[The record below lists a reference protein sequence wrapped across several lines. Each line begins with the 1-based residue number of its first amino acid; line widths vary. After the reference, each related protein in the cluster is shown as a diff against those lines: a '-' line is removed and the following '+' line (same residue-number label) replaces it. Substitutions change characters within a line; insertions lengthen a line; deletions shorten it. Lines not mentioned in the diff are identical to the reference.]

1 MKSLTLRASRSAT
14 PFKSIN
20 TSSVSN
26 SDVTNNPES
35 KVPMIRKSS
44 SLIVQEKNNWLVNND
59 REKSVA
65 QKKIAEF
72 LRAESIEESKEYLLL
87 EKMVIEFIANNVSI
101 RSEKNS
107 PLILLSASQSQAEK
121 NSTAKED
128 FKLEERYNKQKISEE
143 NEYLSLEKLKAKFH
157 NFLYG
162 TPLIFGSEIEK
173 NRHELKENFL
183 RFVHQQNYAE
193 EHRDV
198 NPSQRLFNGS
208 NDGFKVTRQ
217 DKSPYVKTPEII
229 IPNDS
234 KEELLGASGLKVYEN
249 IFSCFSKSTLN
260 KEGQVI
266 PVSATNLAVYDEK
279 FPAELANKVFAHE
292 ASLNKAFVK
301 RGFEK
306 DASQEIGGA
315 IKNDIFNELS
325 LKEEKASPFT
335 SASFD
340 TPRKNLFSK
349 WGAAD
354 EFIEIDLS
362 KVQYLSPT
370 YIVSLIL
377 FATDCPEAN
386 QKTSYKWR
394 DSKKELWDDQ
404 SLQATEK
411 LLVAHGIDPN
421 GEWTERE
428 KIAFYALVAD
438 EYLILGVTQPNIA
451 KIVKA
456 QSES

>member
-14 PFKSIN
+14 PVNPISTKSFN
-20 TSSVSN
+20 TAEGN
-26 SDVTNNPES
+26 DNPES
-35 KVPMIRKSS
+35 KVPMIRQSS
-44 SLIVQEKNNWLVNND
+44 SLMVCKEKLPMVRKTSALEVYKPNLPQLLKAELKKDIFLENKKNDILFLTGRVNEISDRKNNNTHTL
-59 REKSVA
+59 KSE
-65 QKKIAEF
+65 I
-72 LRAESIEESKEYLLL
+72 Y
-87 EKMVIEFIANNVSI
+87 
-101 RSEKNS
+101 
-107 PLILLSASQSQAEK
+107 
-121 NSTAKED
+121 
-128 FKLEERYNKQKISEE
+128 KL
-143 NEYLSLEKLKAKFH
+143 
-157 NFLYG
+157 LYG
-162 TPLIFGSEIEK
+162 APPVFGSEIEK

-198 NPSQRLFNGS
+198 NPLQRLFNGS

-217 DKSPYVKTPEII
+217 DKSPYIKTPEII

-249 IFSCFSKSTLN
+249 IFSFFFKKLLN

-266 PVSATNLAVYDEK
+266 PVSATNLAVYGEK
-279 FPAELANKVFAHE
+279 FPTELANKVFAHV
-292 ASLNKAFVK
+292 ASLNKAFTK
-301 RGFEK
+301 RGFDK
-306 DASQEIGGA
+306 NVSLEIGGA

-362 KVQYLSPT
+362 KSQYLSPT

-428 KIAFYALVAD
+428 KIAYYTLIAD
-438 EYLILGVTQPNIA
+438 EYLILGVTPPDTA

>member
-1 MKSLTLRASRSAT
+1 MRSLTSKVSRPVTPVNPISTKPLIPSEGITNPELKVPTIRNTKSLVVL
-14 PFKSIN
+14 
-20 TSSVSN
+20 
-26 SDVTNNPES
+26 D
-35 KVPMIRKSS
+35 KVY
-44 SLIVQEKNNWLVNND
+44 L
-59 REKSVA
+59 
-65 QKKIAEF
+65 
-72 LRAESIEESKEYLLL
+72 EYLKTKVMSESNQYKSLL
-87 EKMVIEFIANNVSI
+87 ISNGIKSKDEVNLVINYYKDQAN
-101 RSEKNS
+101 
-107 PLILLSASQSQAEK
+107 
-121 NSTAKED
+121 
-128 FKLEERYNKQKISEE
+128 KL
-143 NEYLSLEKLKAKFH
+143 
-157 NFLYG
+157 LYG
-162 TPLIFGSEIEK
+162 TPLVFGSEIEK

-198 NPSQRLFNGS
+198 NPLQRLINGS
-208 NDGFKVTRQ
+208 DDGFKVTRQ
-217 DKSPYVKTPEII
+217 DKSPYIKAPERII
-229 IPNDS
+229 SNDS

-249 IFSCFSKSTLN
+249 ILSYFSKSMLN
-260 KEGQVI
+260 KEDQVI
-266 PVSATNLAVYDEK
+266 PVSATDLAIYGEK
-279 FPAELANKVFAHE
+279 FPTKLANKVFAHV
-292 ASLNKAFVK
+292 ASLNKAFTK
-301 RGFEK
+301 RGFDK
-306 DASQEIGGA
+306 NVSLEIVDA
-315 IKNDIFNELS
+315 IKNDMFNELS

-362 KVQYLSPT
+362 KSQYLSPT

-428 KIAFYALVAD
+428 KIAYYTLIAD
-438 EYLILGVTQPNIA
+438 EYLIVGVTPPSTA
-451 KIVKA
+451 KIVKT
-456 QSES
+456 QSE

>member
-20 TSSVSN
+20 TSSASN

-44 SLIVQEKNNWLVNND
+44 SLMVWKENLPMVRKTSALEVYKPNLP
-59 REKSVA
+59 E
-65 QKKIAEF
+65 
-72 LRAESIEESKEYLLL
+72 LSKEDIFL
-87 EKMVIEFIANNVSI
+87 ENK
-101 RSEKNS
+101 KND
-107 PLILLSASQSQAEK
+107 ILFLTSRGNETSDSK
-121 NSTAKED
+121 NDYVNTL
-128 FKLEERYNKQKISEE
+128 KLGINK
-143 NEYLSLEKLKAKFH
+143 L
-157 NFLYG
+157 LYG
-162 TPLIFGSEIEK
+162 TPTIFSSEIEK

-193 EHRDV
+193 LHRDV

-208 NDGFKVTRQ
+208 DDGFKVKRQ
-217 DKSPYVKTPEII
+217 DKSPYIKTPEII

-249 IFSCFSKSTLN
+249 IFSCFSKSMLD
-260 KEGQVI
+260 KEGRVI
-266 PVSATNLAVYDEK
+266 PVNATDLAIYTEQ
-279 FPAELANKVFAHE
+279 FPTKLANWVFAHV
-292 ASLNKAFVK
+292 ASLNKAFTK
-301 RGFEK
+301 RGFDK
-306 DASQEIGGA
+306 NVSLEIGGA

-349 WGAAD
+349 WGAAG
-354 EFIEIDLS
+354 EIIEIDLS
-362 KVQYLSPT
+362 NIQYLSPT

-421 GEWTERE
+421 GKWTERE

-438 EYLILGVTQPNIA
+438 EYLILGVTPPSTA
-451 KIVKA
+451 KIVKT
-456 QSES
+456 QSE

>member
-1 MKSLTLRASRSAT
+1 MKSLIPTVLRQVT
-14 PFKSIN
+14 PANPINIKSP
-20 TSSVSN
+20 TPSEVR
-26 SDVTNNPES
+26 TN
-35 KVPMIRKSS
+35 
-44 SLIVQEKNNWLVNND
+44 
-59 REKSVA
+59 
-65 QKKIAEF
+65 QK
-72 LRAESIEESKEYLLL
+72 SKEPTIRNTKSTVVLDKVYLDYLKTKLMCEAYQYKSLL
-87 EKMVIEFIANNVSI
+87 ISNGIKSKDEVNLVINYYKDQVN
-101 RSEKNS
+101 
-107 PLILLSASQSQAEK
+107 
-121 NSTAKED
+121 
-128 FKLEERYNKQKISEE
+128 KL
-143 NEYLSLEKLKAKFH
+143 
-157 NFLYG
+157 LYG
-162 TPLIFGSEIEK
+162 TLPVFGSEIEK

-193 EHRDV
+193 QHRDV

-208 NDGFKVTRQ
+208 DDGFKVTRQ
-217 DKSPYVKTPEII
+217 DKSPFIKAPERI

-234 KEELLGASGLKVYEN
+234 KEELLGASGSKVYEN
-249 IFSCFSKSTLN
+249 IIGYFSKSMLD
-260 KEGQVI
+260 KEGRVI
-266 PVSATNLAVYDEK
+266 PVSATNLAVYTEK
-279 FPAELANKVFAHE
+279 FPTELANKVFAHV
-292 ASLNKAFVK
+292 ASLNKAFTK
-301 RGFEK
+301 RGFDK
-306 DASQEIGGA
+306 NVSLEIGDA
-315 IKNDIFNELS
+315 IKNDMFNELS

-370 YIVSLIL
+370 YIVALIL

-438 EYLILGVTQPNIA
+438 EYLILGVTQPNTA